1 MKRNYI
7 NLIIAVSLL
16 LNSNGIQAQTTEPKL
31 NQVESL
37 MQFEGQWRYELKKDS
52 GEYWDAKLLGK
63 ALVFTVYSENKGK
76 RNLMYQSS
84 FGLDSKTGKIMGFVL
99 FPNADYKTWIGLF
112 VNKNKLVVDMVEN
125 FNPDKVSINCEF
137 QFDSPDI
144 LTVTCFNKERVQI
157 GFKKFNRIK

>member
-7 NLIIAVSLL
+7 NLIVAVFLL
-16 LNSNGIQAQTTEPKL
+16 LNSNEIRAQTTEPKL

-37 MQFEGQWRYELKKDS
+37 KQFEGQWRYEMKKDS

-63 ALVFTVYSENKGK
+63 ALVFTVYSENMGK

-99 FPNADYKTWIGLF
+99 FPNADYKTWIGSF
-112 VNKNKLVVDMVEN
+112 VKEATLAVDMVDN
-125 FNPDKVSINCEF
+125 FNPEKVSINCEF
-137 QFDSPDI
+137 QFDTPDL
-144 LTVTCFNKERVQI
+144 LTVTCFNKGERI
-157 GFKKFNRIK
+157 GLKKFNRIK

>member
-7 NLIIAVSLL
+7 NLIVAVFLL

-37 MQFEGQWRYELKKDS
+37 KQFEGQWRYEMKKDS

-63 ALVFTVYSENKGK
+63 ALVFTVYSENMGK
-76 RNLMYQSS
+76 KNLMYQSS
-84 FGLDSKTGKIMGFVL
+84 FGLDSKTGKIMGFVI
-99 FPNADYKTWIGLF
+99 FPNADYKTWIGSF